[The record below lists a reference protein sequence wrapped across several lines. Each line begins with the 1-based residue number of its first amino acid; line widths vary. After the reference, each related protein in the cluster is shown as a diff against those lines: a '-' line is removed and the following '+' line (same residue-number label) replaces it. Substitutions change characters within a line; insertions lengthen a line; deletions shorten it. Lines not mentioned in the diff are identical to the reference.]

1 MENLISETEL
11 AAFRAFL
18 QGSEIKT
25 TEVAVTSAEILALF
39 TTAKELVPA
48 PGSGY
53 VNEFISAVLILD
65 YVSAAYA
72 TNGVLT
78 VHETDISGTAV
89 SDAIALAAFL
99 AKTEDWIVVVQA
111 LSADTTLT
119 ANAALV
125 LAVGTG
131 NTITGDSPI
140 SVRTTYRV
148 HETGL

>member
-1 MENLISETEL
+1 MENLISDTEL
-11 AAFRAFL
+11 AAFRTFL
-18 QGSEIKT
+18 LGSEIKT
-25 TEVAVTSAEILALF
+25 TSVDVTSAEILALF
-39 TTAKELVPA
+39 TTEKELVPA
-48 PGSGY
+48 PGGAY

-65 YVSAAYA
+65 YGSAAYA
-72 TNGVLT
+72 TNGILSIY
-78 VHETDISGTAV
+78 ETDVSGTVV

-111 LSADTTLT
+111 LSADTAVT

-125 LAVGTG
+125 LCVGTA

-140 SVRTTYRV
+140 TVRTSYRV